1 MNNRKKKQ
9 CSNSLNVRDILI
21 KEIVKY
27 KIDIIKHKTIIGRV
41 INNLFL
47 SNKSLSAAQRSQKA
61 RKHLR
66 RT

>member
-1 MNNRKKKQ
+1 M
-9 CSNSLNVRDILI
+9 RDILI

-47 SNKSLSAAQRSQKA
+47 SNKSLSERSQNA
-61 RKHLR
+61 RKHLSELKASQPKA
-66 RT
+66 

>member
-1 MNNRKKKQ
+1 MKQTKKR

-47 SNKSLSAAQRSQKA
+47 SNKSLSERSTAKM
-61 RKHLR
+61 REN
-66 RT
+66 T